1 MYPHIPVTFKPAR
14 VSSLN
19 RIFFCSAS
27 VNSARLFTLVSHS
40 SRYPKKS
47 VSSHYMNI
55 NVWKEKCTTH
65 ANDRNKVYLQTGIIT
80 CSIGSKIRF
89 PLPYTFFKM
98 TSIHDVKKSVKVSDK
113 SSCFDGI
120 WVIIVL
126 QSISYRFTKDLQVM
140 ENVNYNYNC
149 IYNCTLPQTFI
160 YKLP

>member
-1 MYPHIPVTFKPAR
+1 MYE
-14 VSSLN
+14 
-19 RIFFCSAS
+19 
-27 VNSARLFTLVSHS
+27 
-40 SRYPKKS
+40 KKS
-47 VSSHYMNI
+47 VLHMPMTETKFTLKRES
-55 NVWKEKCTTH
+55 
-65 ANDRNKVYLQTGIIT
+65 
-80 CSIGSKIRF
+80 SIGSEIRF

-98 TSIHDVKKSVKVSDK
+98 TSIHDVKKSIKVSDK

-140 ENVNYNYNC
+140 EDVNYNYNC